1 MALFNDLND
10 FNPQDQE
17 LLNNLAQSGAML
29 YFDEVQAGINEPN
42 PLDAVKK
49 SGKLGDISR
58 EIIQNSP
65 FGEESL
71 FAVKDGHFSTEPMNI
86 NKLLYDIASY
96 NKDNKRI
103 DYNFLRYRIPFGTKD
118 KKFETENV
126 TYDVNV
132 KLNTLEGIV
141 DFGQNPFFR
150 FKINVRTQKTS
161 YELLYAFTKFK
172 DSKDENK
179 YAIILS
185 LSKGTDFISVLTFL
199 DKKLVEKS
207 EKRILEE
214 YEKAFKDAHNKSE
227 VLDFLYETAPGF
239 VLEKR
244 DEKLLYSDLKLLADK
259 RIDIFGTNENIAI
272 INIIN
277 ALKESKWFYDQIN
290 TGPTVVRKLFKK
302 FSQRYIEDLIISF
315 VNLGLSI
322 WNEEDLQDAISY
334 RIESE
339 RLDFED
345 NNSHLRLA
353 YWTIYLDSKKEYKI
367 GYTAHIFDNYD
378 ISARESKVVDLAT
391 VKPFAPLEISLG
403 EDNTLFIPT
412 FVGEY
417 FTDQQIAEDRSI
429 ILNNI
434 AAGILPE
441 LTLARIRPLLKIKIP
456 QIKALKLNPSWLPKR
471 IITTKPNET
480 VTLIGNYMK
489 DTRRMLSELNYPKNT
504 NFGAKQGDFNL
515 LNVPEKDIKSFSTF
529 WEDFNQPWLKQATDR
544 GDDVVIMSDKFDQK
558 LLYKSTGEITGFGK
572 EIQFMDNLVKK
583 GVYRFI
589 REEGK
594 YIKIK

>member
-1 MALFNDLND
+1 MGVFDDLDD

-29 YFDEVQAGINEPN
+29 SFEEVQAGARGDN
-42 PLDAVKK
+42 PFDGLKFPENLD
-49 SGKLGDISR
+49 DISLPM
-58 EIIQNSP
+58 IKSSP
-65 FGEESL
+65 FGGGSL
-71 FAVKDGHFSTEPMNI
+71 FASKDGRFSTEPMDV

-103 DYNFLRYRIPFGTKD
+103 DFNFRRYRIPFGTKN
-118 KKFETENV
+118 KKFETGNV
-126 TYDVNV
+126 TYDINA
-132 KLNTLEGIV
+132 KLNILEGVV
-141 DFGQNPFFR
+141 DFSQNPFFR
-150 FKINVRTQKTS
+150 FKINTGSQKTS
-161 YELLYAFTKFK
+161 YELLYEFINFNN
-172 DSKDENK
+172 SKDENR

-185 LSKGTDFISVLTFL
+185 LSKGTDFISVLNFL
-199 DKKLVEKS
+199 NKNLIEKS
-207 EKRILEE
+207 EKKILEE
-214 YEKAFKDAHNKSE
+214 YEKAFKNAENKSE
-227 VLDFLYETAPGF
+227 TLDFLYETAPDF

-244 DEKLLYSDLKLLADK
+244 DEKLLYNDLKLLADK
-259 RIDIFGTNENIAI
+259 RIDTIGTNENLAI

-277 ALKESKWFYDQIN
+277 ALKGSKWFYDQIN
-290 TGPTVVRKLFKK
+290 TDPTVVRKLFKK
-302 FSQRYIEDLIISF
+302 FSQRHIEYLIISF

-322 WNEEDLQDAISY
+322 WSEEDLENATSY
-334 RIESE
+334 RIEPE
-339 RLDFED
+339 RIDFEGTD
-345 NNSHLRLA
+345 SHLRVA
-353 YWTIYLDSKKEYKI
+353 YWTIYKDSNKEYKI

-391 VKPFAPLEISLG
+391 VKPFTPLQISLG
-403 EDNTLFIPT
+403 EDDTLFIPS

-434 AAGILPE
+434 VAGILPE
-441 LTLARIRPLLKIKIP
+441 LTLAKVRPLLKIKLP

-489 DTRRMLSELNYPKNT
+489 DTRKALSELNYPKNT

-515 LNVPEKDIKSFSTF
+515 LNVPEKDIKSFTTF

-544 GDDVVIMSDKFDQK
+544 GDDVIIMSDKFDQK
-558 LLYKSTGEITGFGK
+558 LLYKTTGEITGFGK

-583 GVYRFI
+583 GIYKFI